1 MKLLRDIALALVCFA
16 LLALAYADCQREDD
30 DREQALELSMKA
42 VP

>member
-1 MKLLRDIALALVCFA
+1 MKLRRVLAALAFFA

-30 DREQALELSMKA
+30 DREQALGLSMKA